1 MQENNDE
8 QDKWVIAAQAGDR
21 DAFDRLVEL
30 YQRRA
35 VAVASRL
42 LGNIEEA
49 MDVSQDAF
57 IRAYNALHQ
66 LSDHRRF
73 GPWLMR
79 IVTTQALNYRRKTR
93 KHRHISLT
101 EFTGD
106 TNESDRPG
114 LDEQLASDEP
124 SALENLT
131 ANELARQLKQAIDE
145 LPENLRTALIL
156 YSVEKMPQKEIAD
169 IMKCSLQSVKW
180 NVFEARRRL
189 KKRLM

>member
-1 MQENNDE
+1 MQQNDE
-8 QDKWVIAAQAGDR
+8 QAKWVIAAQAGDR
-21 DAFDRLVEL
+21 QAFDRLVEL

-35 VAVASRL
+35 LAVASRL
-42 LGNIEEA
+42 LGNIDEA
-49 MDVSQDAF
+49 MDVSQEAL
-57 IRAYNALHQ
+57 IRAYKALNQ
-66 LSDHRRF
+66 LSDHRKF

-93 KHRHISLT
+93 KHRHLSLT
-101 EFTGD
+101 DFASGND
-106 TNESDRPG
+106 ESDKHG

-124 SALENLT
+124 TALENLAAT
-131 ANELARQLKQAIDE
+131 ELARQLKQAIDE

-169 IMKCSLQSVKW
+169 IMKCTLQSVKW

-189 KKRLM
+189 KKRLL